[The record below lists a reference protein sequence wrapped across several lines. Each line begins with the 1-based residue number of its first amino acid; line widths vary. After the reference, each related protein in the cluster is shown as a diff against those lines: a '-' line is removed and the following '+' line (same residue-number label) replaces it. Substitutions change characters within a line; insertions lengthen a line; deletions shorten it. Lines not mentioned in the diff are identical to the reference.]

1 MNILKQ
7 RNNNIIDL
15 TKPVEIKTYLTV
27 SVLGKSLNLNINF
40 KNINVPEL
48 DMNEKEVNL
57 FLPVR
62 YKKIGTV
69 EIVSEAIKKMYSEI
83 AEIEIANSMEKI
95 RVMLGFAPE
104 DYAIKRMPDTFIKN
118 ARNKTIIINPDIT
131 KYSRKII
138 ETSLIQAFCKT
149 KHKENSKEYGKIMGI
164 GTSLIG
170 ICMTITAILQMIFN
184 NEAIWYITVIGI
196 VIGLIFMIYGQLRYN
211 KGIF

>member
-1 MNILKQ
+1 MNILKLK
-7 RNNNIIDL
+7 NNNIIDL

-27 SVLGKSLNLNINF
+27 SVLGKSLNLNIDF
-40 KNINVPEL
+40 KNNVLEL
-48 DMNEKEVNL
+48 DMNDKEVNL

-149 KHKENSKEYGKIMGI
+149 KHKENSKEYKGLLKN
-164 GTSLIG
+164 
-170 ICMTITAILQMIFN
+170 AIEKYENYEYRI
-184 NEAIWYITVIGI
+184 IKVS
-196 VIGLIFMIYGQLRYN
+196 
-211 KGIF
+211 

>member
-1 MNILKQ
+1 MRIDKQ
-7 RNNNIIDL
+7 KNNNIIDL

-104 DYAIKRMPDTFIKN
+104 DYSIKRMPDTFIKN
-118 ARNKTIIINPDIT
+118 SRNKTIIINPDIT
-131 KYSRKII
+131 KYNRKII

-149 KHKENSKEYGKIMGI
+149 RYKENSKEYK
-164 GTSLIG
+164 TLLKN
-170 ICMTITAILQMIFN
+170 AIEKYENYEYRI
-184 NEAIWYITVIGI
+184 IKVS
-196 VIGLIFMIYGQLRYN
+196 
-211 KGIF
+211 